1 MDASRS
7 PKLPDFSSLYCDEE
21 GKHPVTQFISDVEYA
36 GLVKFDF
43 LGLRTLTII
52 NWALEMI
59 NKRRAKNGE
68 PPLDIAAIPWMTR
81 KLRHAA
87 TLGNHGGIP
96 A

>member
-1 MDASRS
+1 MTSLVCVRS
-7 PKLPDFSSLYCDEE
+7 PSS
-21 GKHPVTQFISDVEYA
+21 T
-36 GLVKFDF
+36 
-43 LGLRTLTII
+43 R
-52 NWALEMI
+52 ALEMI

-68 PPLDIAAIPWMTR
+68 PPLDIAAIPLDDKE